1 MTLSTEA
8 SVCLYG
14 VVKELPEG
22 KTVSNLMCY
31 NEIITGLVKMEP
43 GIVDLK
49 IRYIIHS
56 SVIHQLCPFLEVE
69 IYFVDSC
76 KATKV
81 SGSI

>member
-14 VVKELPEG
+14 VIKELPEG

-31 NEIITGLVKMEP
+31 NGLISLLRMES

-49 IRYIIHS
+49 IGYITYF
-56 SVIHQLCPFLEVE
+56 SVIH
-69 IYFVDSC
+69 
-76 KATKV
+76 KV
-81 SGSI
+81 IVSFS

>member
-14 VVKELPEG
+14 VIKELPEG

-31 NEIITGLVKMEP
+31 NGVIGLLRMES

-49 IRYIIHS
+49 IGYITYF
-56 SVIHQLCPFLEVE
+56 SVIH
-69 IYFVDSC
+69 
-76 KATKV
+76 KV
-81 SGSI
+81 IVSFS